1 MFPDASVAI
10 KLFVMEFLSV
20 FGTTHLKGAEEKQVF
35 EKKGGSIMY
44 LSLIITF
51 LLLLG
56 LVITSL
62 QNSMPLELKFITW
75 NLQMSSTALILYS
88 ALIGGAIVAVL
99 AVPKLVRKSLD
110 VRSLN
115 RETYKLKGKILELEK
130 GHVGG
135 SQIE

>member
-1 MFPDASVAI
+1 
-10 KLFVMEFLSV
+10 
-20 FGTTHLKGAEEKQVF
+20 
-35 EKKGGSIMY
+35 MY

-56 LVITSL
+56 IIITSL

-88 ALIGGAIVAVL
+88 SLIGGAIVAVL
-99 AVPKLVRKSLD
+99 ASPKLVRKSLD
-110 VRSLN
+110 ARSLN
-115 RETYKLKGKILELEK
+115 REIYKLKGKILELEK

-135 SQIE
+135 SHIE

>member
-1 MFPDASVAI
+1 
-10 KLFVMEFLSV
+10 
-20 FGTTHLKGAEEKQVF
+20 
-35 EKKGGSIMY
+35 MY

-62 QNSMPLELKFITW
+62 QNSMPLELKFISW
-75 NLQMSSTALILYS
+75 NLQMSFAALILYS
-88 ALIGGAIVAVL
+88 SLIGGAIVAVL
-99 AVPKLVRKSLD
+99 TLPKLVRKSLD

-115 RETYKLKGKILELEK
+115 REIYKLKKRIVELEK

>member
-1 MFPDASVAI
+1 
-10 KLFVMEFLSV
+10 
-20 FGTTHLKGAEEKQVF
+20 
-35 EKKGGSIMY
+35 MY
-44 LSLIITF
+44 FSLIITF
-51 LLLLG
+51 LLVLG

-62 QNSMPLELKFITW
+62 QNSMPLEMKFITW

>member
-1 MFPDASVAI
+1 
-10 KLFVMEFLSV
+10 
-20 FGTTHLKGAEEKQVF
+20 
-35 EKKGGSIMY
+35 MY
-44 LSLIITF
+44 FSLIVTF

-56 LVITSL
+56 LAITSL

-88 ALIGGAIVAVL
+88 SLIGGAIVAVL
-99 AVPKLVRKSLD
+99 ALPKLVRKSLD
-110 VRSLN
+110 VRSLK
-115 RETYKLKGKILELEK
+115 REVYKLKKSIVELEK

>member
-1 MFPDASVAI
+1 
-10 KLFVMEFLSV
+10 
-20 FGTTHLKGAEEKQVF
+20 
-35 EKKGGSIMY
+35 MY
-44 LSLIITF
+44 LSLIICF

-62 QNSMPLELKFITW
+62 QNSMPLELKLITW
-75 NLQMSSTALILYS
+75 TLQMSFAALILYS
-88 ALIGGAIVAVL
+88 SLIGGAIVAVL
-99 AVPKLVRKSLD
+99 ALPKLVRKSLD

-115 RETYKLKGKILELEK
+115 REICKLKKRIVELEK